1 MNFKLSAFLQFYYN
15 SKLFQPNSHLK
26 KFHFISEYVIFE
38 EADLSPLGL
47 NQSPDSSEIH
57 TEDKPYKKE
66 GKKMSLHRKS
76 KPSRRTT
83 SLLDLFFSSSLG
95 MFCCQLSSCLLKETS
110 LLIFLFIFNST
121 RNLQNI
127 LLNPFHLNLFSYFHT
142 SCMFANVWTC
152 LFLNWKHVLF
162 WDFSLSPHSWIF
174 NFRSYVLFGIMLKC
188 FFFFFFNSAMF
199 IIIFI
204 FNLIFI

>member
-1 MNFKLSAFLQFYYN
+1 MNSVLSVFLI
-15 SKLFQPNSHLK
+15 HTHTK
-26 KFHFISEYVIFE
+26 KSLILIVVELISFHFNSGYVIFE

-95 MFCCQLSSCLLKETS
+95 MFCCQHSSCLLTIPVSCFFSYSFILEE
-110 LLIFLFIFNST
+110 IFIF
-121 RNLQNI
+121 
-127 LLNPFHLNLFSYFHT
+127 
-142 SCMFANVWTC
+142 FAHSISSKFIIFFFLACLRMSELKTC
-152 LFLNWKHVLF
+152 LF
-162 WDFSLSPHSWIF
+162 
-174 NFRSYVLFGIMLKC
+174 
-188 FFFFFFNSAMF
+188 
-199 IIIFI
+199 
-204 FNLIFI
+204 

>member
-1 MNFKLSAFLQFYYN
+1 MKWCGNSFFQPTVCKSYYICTFVIPLKKKK
-15 SKLFQPNSHLK
+15 KLFEILIVKLINCNFNSG
-26 KFHFISEYVIFE
+26 YVIFE

-95 MFCCQLSSCLLKETS
+95 MFCCQHSSCLLQKPVSCFS
-110 LLIFLFIFNST
+110 L
-121 RNLQNI
+121 I
-127 LLNPFHLNLFSYFHT
+127 LLLNFKKSSYT
-142 SCMFANVWTC
+142 LPISSKFA
-152 LFLNWKHVLF
+152 
-162 WDFSLSPHSWIF
+162 IF
-174 NFRSYVLFGIMLKC
+174 
-188 FFFFFFNSAMF
+188 
-199 IIIFI
+199 
-204 FNLIFI
+204 

>member
-1 MNFKLSAFLQFYYN
+1 M
-15 SKLFQPNSHLK
+15 
-26 KFHFISEYVIFE
+26 IFE

-95 MFCCQLSSCLLKETS
+95 MFCCQHSSCLLKKPVS
-110 LLIFLFIFNST
+110 CFSFLLLFYFKKSSYTLPI
-121 RNLQNI
+121 
-127 LLNPFHLNLFSYFHT
+127 PFHLSLPFSNFMHVCEYLNLR
-142 SCMFANVWTC
+142 FAC
-152 LFLNWKHVLF
+152 FESMCYL
-162 WDFSLSPHSWIF
+162 
-174 NFRSYVLFGIMLKC
+174 RS
-188 FFFFFFNSAMF
+188 F
-199 IIIFI
+199 IISTFI
-204 FNLIFI
+204 SIISFICEHIYVTYC